1 MLKLRPISL
10 LPAPLFAVALAAAPV
25 GCGGK
30 GDEAPKEEKTEEAKP
45 EEAKPE
51 AKRDPDTS
59 LDKVAKGPDLSGPVP
74 PESDMVF
81 FTIDG
86 ALIPIGCFNREKGKL
101 SAGKDCLA
109 LAPKGADVYLKSSY
123 SEELDTIGEPKSALC
138 EVGVTKPTSLS
149 TPSTDSG
156 AAFDWA
162 ASPKSAARNVITIP
176 ADTWDD
182 GSIKFTDDEQRAL
195 DAAIAKINR
204 KTADVETKIHQA
216 ASVDLNG
223 DGKEERVFSAYVV
236 NPRDTARYLFSGL
249 FVADGTDLG
258 TMLLVVKTKTNSE
271 MFKLRAAADLDG
283 DGTHE
288 LWVNAAFDEGGGDRM
303 YVRKGDSF
311 DGLGKWTCG
320 LY

>member
-10 LPAPLFAVALAAAPV
+10 VPASLFAVALAAGPIA
-25 GCGGK
+25 CGGK
-30 GDEAPKEEKTEEAKP
+30 SDDAPKEEKAEEAKP
-45 EEAKPE
+45 EEAKPVE
-51 AKRDPDTS
+51 KRDPDTS
-59 LDKVAKGPDLSGPVP
+59 LDKVVAGPDLSGPVP

-86 ALIPIGCFNREKGKL
+86 ALIPVGCFNKEKGKL
-101 SAGKDCLA
+101 GAGKECLA

-123 SEELDTIGEPKSALC
+123 SEEIDAIGEPKSALC
-138 EVGVTKPTSLS
+138 EVGVKTPTSLS
-149 TPSTDSG
+149 TPKTDSG

-162 ASPKSAARNVITIP
+162 VSPKSGARNVV
-176 ADTWDD
+176 AVSAETWDD
-182 GSIKFTDDEQRAL
+182 GAIKFTDDEQKAL
-195 DAAIAKINR
+195 AAAIAKISR
-204 KTADVETKIHQA
+204 KTKDLETKLHQA
-216 ASVDLNG
+216 ASIDLNG
-223 DGKEERVFSAYVV
+223 DGKDERVFSAYVV

-271 MFKLRAAADLDG
+271 MFKLKAAADLDG
-283 DGTHE
+283 DGNHE